1 MEYAQLDEAGTEA
14 LQITTYGN
22 VEWDANNYCSADA
35 LTKDGKAEQFR
46 VVPLT
51 VTEQPAYDAITQRC
65 FRDGCEKVNGQWQ
78 YKWSVQQLSPEEVLA
93 NQAAANKALYDGIV
107 ASTQVRLDIFAQS
120 RGYDGILSACTYA
133 SSSVPKFTAEG
144 QYCVDARDATWAK
157 LLELLAE
164 VQAGTRPRP
173 SGYADVEPEL
183 PPLVWPN

>member
-1 MEYAQLDEAGTEA
+1 MYIHVPTGRYPLSVSTIKAENPNTSFPAVFTAALDYVAVAKTDRPVVNAITHKVVELPPVEIDGVWTQQWGTEA
-14 LQITTYGN
+14 Y
-22 VEWDANNYCSADA
+22 SA
-35 LTKDGKAEQFR
+35 EE
-46 VVPLT
+46 T
-51 VTEQPAYDAITQRC
+51 V
-65 FRDGCEKVNGQWQ
+65 
-78 YKWSVQQLSPEEVLA
+78 A
-93 NQAAANKALYDGIV
+93 NQAAADTALYDGIV
-107 ASTQVRLDIFAQS
+107 ASTQVRLDTFAQS